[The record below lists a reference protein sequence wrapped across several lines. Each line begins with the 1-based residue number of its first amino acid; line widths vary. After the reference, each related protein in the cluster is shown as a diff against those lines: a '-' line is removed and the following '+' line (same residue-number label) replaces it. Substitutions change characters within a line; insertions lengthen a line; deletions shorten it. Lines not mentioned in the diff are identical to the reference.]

1 MQQNRARKRI
11 GQVHLVKNKSNMNR
25 YKIYIKETLS
35 RIVEIKAE
43 SSHDALEEVKRMYW
57 NSEIVLGYG
66 DYDDVDFNVM

>member
-1 MQQNRARKRI
+1 
-11 GQVHLVKNKSNMNR
+11 MNR

-35 RIVEIKAE
+35 HIVEIKAE

>member
-1 MQQNRARKRI
+1 
-11 GQVHLVKNKSNMNR
+11 MNR

-35 RIVEIKAE
+35 RIVEIKG
-43 SSHDALEEVKRMYW
+43 MYW